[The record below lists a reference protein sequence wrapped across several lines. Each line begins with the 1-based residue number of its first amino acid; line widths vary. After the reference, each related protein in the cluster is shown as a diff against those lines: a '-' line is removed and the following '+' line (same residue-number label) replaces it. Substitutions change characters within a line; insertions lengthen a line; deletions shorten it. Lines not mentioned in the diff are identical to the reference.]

1 MENTK
6 HCYSKL
12 APVLNAH
19 CVKGTGKLA
28 CQTANLVLNPDGTG
42 PPGLFS
48 WTSPISPK
56 WQEVVVN
63 SKTGV
68 IFNGR

>member
-1 MENTK
+1 MGNTK
-6 HCYSKL
+6 RCYSKL
-12 APVLNAH
+12 APVLNAQR
-19 CVKGTGKLA
+19 VKGTGKLA
-28 CQTANLVLNPDGTG
+28 CQTANLALNPDGTG

-56 WQEVVVN
+56 WQEVIVN